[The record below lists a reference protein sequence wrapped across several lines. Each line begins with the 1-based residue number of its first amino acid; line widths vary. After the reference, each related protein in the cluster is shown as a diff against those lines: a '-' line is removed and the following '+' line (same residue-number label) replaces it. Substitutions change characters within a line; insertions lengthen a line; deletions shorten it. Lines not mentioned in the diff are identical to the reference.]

1 MIRRYLTIIALLFSV
16 GMPVVQAQVIDSVK
30 HALTFKPRWVFGLNS
45 KTTTVSGDPYKTIR
59 LFTGVEYN
67 RKIRF
72 EAAFNYMPLPAVN
85 VTYRNNTDTLLETSD
100 LKYFGLQTEYTFLRK
115 NRWVLS
121 YPIQLGIGQNRYTER
136 VNGNL
141 SVVRKK
147 PVVPIELGANAVY
160 LFTDWFGIKAGM
172 GVRLSLGKSFS
183 TLSGSYYNLGLAL
196 YAGELYKQVQ
206 AKRNNT

>member
-196 YAGELYKQVQ
+196 YAGELYKQAQ

>member
-147 PVVPIELGANAVY
+147 TVVPIELGANAVY

-206 AKRNNT
+206 AQRNNT